1 MAKLSRDRA
10 QDLRTR
16 FLAAAT
22 GLLALCGG
30 ALSARTAAA
39 EPSVE
44 LPGTWHVLIHYR
56 DDTAHDTKQLRWD
69 DRLWVFL
76 RDAKGLEWS
85 EYPIVVFQDE
95 TGRFEKSPTGL
106 HRVVGAW
113 EPSPEQLAEI
123 KSGLEYNTRGTKT
136 KTLHGSDADG
146 WSSGTRGPAPTAAN
160 VITYSETWSV
170 GGLPSKPVFTR
181 DDVLGSASVEHM
193 EGRTQY
199 VTQSVEEGGNLL
211 RGSFERDGTRH
222 GTFIMRRAGESKITE
237 GSGKTPN
244 QREIERFYQTWG
256 RDFFSPSE
264 LQALKDKAGAAA
276 APKSG
281 GKDLREMVRAELER
295 KAREQGIEPSTVE
308 PQIDQL
314 TDRISSMLEEGK
326 SPEEIER
333 ALGVSAPR

>member
-1 MAKLSRDRA
+1 MAKLPRDRT

-16 FLAAAT
+16 LLAAAA
-22 GLLALCGG
+22 GVIALLAPVLCT
-30 ALSARTAAA
+30 RTAAA

-44 LPGTWHVLIHYR
+44 LAGTWHVLIHYR
-56 DDTAHDTKQLRWD
+56 DDTAHDPKQLRWD
-69 DRLWVFL
+69 DRLWVFV

-123 KSGLEYNTRGTKT
+123 KGGLEYNTRGTKT
-136 KTLHGSDADG
+136 KTLRGSDAGG

-181 DDVLGSASVEHM
+181 DDVLGSASAEHM

-199 VTQSVEEGGNLL
+199 VTQSVEAGGNLL
-211 RGSFERDGTRH
+211 QGSFERDGTRH
-222 GTFIMRRAGESKITE
+222 GTFVMRRSGESKITE

-256 RDFFSPSE
+256 RDFFSPTE
-264 LQALKDKAGAAA
+264 LQALKDKAGAGA
-276 APKSG
+276 APQG
-281 GKDLREMVRAELER
+281 GAKDLRERVRAELER

-314 TDRISSMLEEGK
+314 TDKISSMLEEGK

-333 ALGVSAPR
+333 ALSGSAPR